1 MKKAPEEDLERVLTG
16 LRNSAI
22 PDGMER
28 RILAALEN
36 RASAPSSWRS
46 IRPAWMKLA
55 AACSFAMAAA
65 LAFVFVVPAIRR
77 PVHAPQRSTA
87 GAILPKSL
95 PPANANHN
103 AAQGNDMPIAA
114 SSTRPKL
121 QKVQAVRRK
130 DPAQP
135 DDSHAA
141 SYPPPPMPLTE
152 EEKLLLRAA
161 HKRAP
166 IEMAELSPM
175 RRAVEDEKERVDFER
190 FFEPP
195 KTETI
200 DATKQPSENKTK

>member
-1 MKKAPEEDLERVLTG
+1 MKKSPEEDLERVLTG
-16 LRNSAI
+16 LRDSAI

-36 RASAPSSWRS
+36 RASSPSSWRS
-46 IRPAWMKLA
+46 IRPALRKLA

-65 LAFVFVVPAIRR
+65 LAFVFVPAIRR

-95 PPANANHN
+95 PRANANQN
-103 AAQGNDMPIAA
+103 AAQGNDREIAA
-114 SSTRPKL
+114 SAPHPKL
-121 QKVQAVRRK
+121 RSVRSVRRK
-130 DPAQP
+130 DAAPQ
-135 DDSHAA
+135 DEGDAA
-141 SYPPPPMPLTE
+141 SYPPPPMPLTDE
-152 EEKLLLRAA
+152 ERLLLRAA
-161 HKRAP
+161 HWRAP
-166 IEMAELSPM
+166 VELAELSPA
-175 RRAVEDEKERVDFER
+175 RRALQDEQERVDFER